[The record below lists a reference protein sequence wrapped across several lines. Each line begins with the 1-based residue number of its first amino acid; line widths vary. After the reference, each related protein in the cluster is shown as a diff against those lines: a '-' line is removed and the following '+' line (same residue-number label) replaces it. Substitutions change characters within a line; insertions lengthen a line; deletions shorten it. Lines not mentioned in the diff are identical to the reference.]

1 MLAANAAKVAAPPP
15 PPKPH
20 AGAPPG
26 EPSPQ
31 PLLQQDKQDE
41 LHQNERSDNVRAGE
55 GLLPV
60 GHGEP
65 ARPAPG
71 PAAAPAPAAPAPADR
86 PAAAAAPGAAAPGA
100 AAAEGDIVHAEGSG
114 EGEGFDNNEQ
124 EGEFPP
130 DEAMAAA
137 EARAKA
143 AEDRAEAA
151 AARAEAA
158 EREAAAAANRA
169 EAAESRAAKAEANL
183 KLIEQEATGTCDLIA
198 KLEKEVKELRKQVEK
213 KNPVTS
219 GSTSLSPKPTAE
231 PRHSVPVRPNPIS
244 ALKKPAGGR
253 LGEVDSDEEEEL
265 MRLEAGSPEAAPS
278 KEPPSTAQ
286 PAAKRLKS
294 SHEPPAA
301 KQAKPSAK
309 PPAPPRLSKSPRQAA
324 NLAAAANELVCYFQG
339 RELPSGE
346 GYICHRPLTK
356 ASLRSCAGPKCL
368 HGPGGTPAFFHL
380 WCFHN
385 YYEET
390 ELTLPG
396 DLEPF
401 HCPECEDPRARH

>member
-60 GHGEP
+60 GDGEP

-71 PAAAPAPAAPAPADR
+71 RAAAPAPAAPAPADR

-100 AAAEGDIVHAEGSG
+100 AAAEGDIVHAEESG

-124 EGEFPP
+124 EGEYPP

-183 KLIEQEATGTCDLIA
+183 ALIEQEATGTCDLIA

-231 PRHSVPVRPNPIS
+231 PRHS
-244 ALKKPAGGR
+244 
-253 LGEVDSDEEEEL
+253 
-265 MRLEAGSPEAAPS
+265 
-278 KEPPSTAQ
+278 AQ
-286 PAAKRLKS
+286 PAAKRPKS

-309 PPAPPRLSKSPRQAA
+309 PPAPPRPSKSPRQAA
-324 NLAAAANELVCYFQG
+324 NLAAAANERVCYFQG

-401 HCPECEDPRARH
+401 HCPECEDPRARQ